1 MRRYVLLKHLLKL
14 VSKYKVQIIDS
25 EAYLHDTLNS
35 C

>member
-1 MRRYVLLKHLLKL
+1 MRRYVLLKHLPKL